1 MIRLRE
7 GIVSVALDGVRC
19 MALASIK
26 MTIQIM
32 NGTICRAVAR
42 FIFLAFS
49 LFLGAGSPV
58 AVMLSA
64 LSFIYGRL

>member
-1 MIRLRE
+1 MRFND

-19 MALASIK
+19 MALASSK
-26 MTIQIM
+26 MTTQIM

-49 LFLGAGSPV
+49 LFLGAGSPALV
-58 AVMLSA
+58 ITSA
-64 LSFIYGRL
+64 LSFICARL